1 MIDLQT
7 KTVQLGKGQAGDLPI
22 SVTVKEASVL
32 QGMRREMLRMQAWR
46 PAAKGSTDL
55 VEEGS
60 TDLVEEGSTDLVPAE
75 QDEARQMVRMITYP
89 DCMAGTVG
97 YEGMEPPDFETFLA
111 LPAAIVNP
119 WVAAVYELNPSWSG
133 KSDDSKGKKQ
143 KK

>member
-1 MIDLQT
+1 MIELKS
-7 KTVQLGKGQAGDLPI
+7 KTIQFPKGQVGDLPVSI
-22 SVTVKEASVL
+22 TVKEASVL
-32 QGMRREMLRMQAWR
+32 QGMRREMLRMQAWQ
-46 PAAKGSTDL
+46 PAAK
-55 VEEGS
+55 GS

-97 YEGMEPPDFETFLA
+97 YEGMDPPDFETFLS

-119 WVAAVYELNPSWSG
+119 WVAAVYDLNPSWSG
-133 KSDDSKGKKQ
+133 KSDSSKDKKQ